1 MTIEATAV
9 LFATMTFGLGV
20 LVGIVCGLLMGGAM
34 L

>member
-1 MTIEATAV
+1 MTLEATFV

-20 LVGIVCGLLMGGAM
+20 LVGIACGLLMGGAT